1 MKYVIAILSKTTAWI
16 GVIGILI
23 LLVGS
28 QTALWFLFII
38 SIVVPETI
46 LKDIFNSW
54 NRGLREVERDIEGIN
69 STMQPPDKPRAPM
82 NQPPRG
88 SW

>member
-1 MKYVIAILSKTTAWI
+1 MKYIIAVLSKTTAWI

-23 LLVGS
+23 MLLGS

-54 NRGLREVERDIEGIN
+54 NQGLREVERDIN
-69 STMQPPDKPRAPM
+69 HTTTSANPPVQPPKR
-82 NQPPRG
+82 